1 VIVASL
7 VGDLINRN
15 TYIYS
20 SLTNSWASSGM
31 KIYPDQSDEKGWAK
45 LGNGTVLNY
54 DLFESAAKGES
65 YAEIYNPATG
75 AWSSI
80 SPSDGSTHGA
90 IPRLSGA
97 SIGFELGLVLRLQDG
112 RMIVIGEPNT
122 PRFTILSQ
130 TPGPPARTLW
140 GR

>member
-31 KIYPDQSDEKGWAK
+31 KVYPDQSDEKEWAK

-54 DLFESAAKGES
+54 GLFESAAKGES

-80 SPSDGSTHGA
+80 SPSEG
-90 IPRLSGA
+90 
-97 SIGFELGLVLRLQDG
+97 
-112 RMIVIGEPNT
+112 
-122 PRFTILSQ
+122 
-130 TPGPPARTLW
+130 ARTAPFL
-140 GR
+140 G